1 MTRLDIEATLR
12 AAYIGMLAE
21 GVAIALLICI
31 AAAWI
36 AMWSV
41 AHG

>member
-1 MTRLDIEATLR
+1 MTRPDIEATLR

-21 GVAIALLICI
+21 GVAVTLLICI

-36 AMWSV
+36 AMGAV
-41 AHG
+41 